1 LNSFANELTMTTL
14 LIDADMLLF
23 RTMAAWEIEAS
34 LGDEVWVRWAELNTV
49 REEFWKTI
57 DEWLERW
64 PGADYRLCWTG
75 PSAFRKRIAPDY
87 KANRAGVLKPIGYK
101 VMKRELLDEPTSFLH
116 DEIEADDWLGILA
129 GALREAGQEPI
140 IVSGDKDLD
149 QIHGRHWWPYGRKK
163 QEEPGLEIIEEN
175 QLTDKVTEWIVDE
188 TYAAKFFYSQVLIG
202 DSTDNIPGCSGIGK
216 VGAKKIVDSLNTA
229 EPVECWQEIVG
240 QFEKALKKKDDVREP
255 EDVALQ
261 QARLVRILRH
271 GEYNAETCT
280 VDLWIPPTLK
290 S

>member
-1 LNSFANELTMTTL
+1 MTTL

-23 RTMAAWEIEAS
+23 RTMAAWEIEAN

-57 DEWLERW
+57 NEWLERW
-64 PGADYRLCWTG
+64 PMADYRLCWTG

-87 KANRAGVLKPIGYK
+87 KANRAGNLKPIGYK

-116 DEIEADDWLGILA
+116 DEIEADDWLGLLA
-129 GALREAGQEPI
+129 GALSEAGEEPI

-149 QIHGRHWWPYGRKK
+149 QVAGRHWWPAGVKR
-163 QEEPGLEIIEEN
+163 EEAPGLDVYEWDNELLPIEDRKAIN
-175 QLTDKVTEWIVDE
+175 WSVDQE
-188 TYAAKFFYSQVLIG
+188 YSEKFFYKQVLIG
-202 DSTDNIPGCSGIGK
+202 DSTDNIPGCPGVGK
-216 VGAKKIVDSLNTA
+216 VGAKKIVDNFNTA

-255 EDVALQ
+255 EVVALQ
-261 QARLVRILRH
+261 QARLVRILQH
-271 GEYNAETCT
+271 GEYNSVTRT
-280 VDLWIPPTLK
+280 VDLWTPPTLK

>member
-1 LNSFANELTMTTL
+1 MTTL

-23 RTMAAWEIEAS
+23 RTMAANEIEAN

-49 REEFWKTI
+49 RDEFWKTI

-64 PGADYRLCWTG
+64 HGADYRLCWTG

-87 KANRAGVLKPIGYK
+87 KANRASLLKPIGYK

-116 DEIEADDWLGILA
+116 DEIEADDWLGLLA

-149 QIHGRHWWPYGRKK
+149 QVPGRHWWPAGVKK
-163 QEEPGLEIIEEN
+163 EETPGLAVMEWADE
-175 QLTDKVTEWIVDE
+175 LLRDKAIEWIVDDS
-188 TYAAKFFYSQVLIG
+188 YCDKHFYSQVLIG
-202 DSTDNIPGCSGIGK
+202 DSTDNIPGCPGVGA
-216 VGAKKIVDSLNTA
+216 VGAKKIVNKFNTA

-255 EDVALQ
+255 ETVALQ

-271 GEYNAETCT
+271 GEYNAETRT
-280 VDLWIPPTLK
+280 VDLWTPPTLK

>member
-1 LNSFANELTMTTL
+1 MTTL

-57 DEWLERW
+57 DEWLECW
-64 PGADYRLCWTG
+64 HGANYKLCWTG

-87 KANRAGVLKPIGYK
+87 KANRASLLKPIGYK

-129 GALREAGQEPI
+129 GALREAGEEPI

-149 QIHGRHWWPYGRKK
+149 QVPGRHWWPAGVKRT
-163 QEEPGLEIIEEN
+163 EGPGLDVYEWDNELLPVEDRKAIN
-175 QLTDKVTEWIVDE
+175 WIVDQD
-188 TYAAKFFYSQVLIG
+188 YCDRHFYSQVLIG
-202 DSTDNIPGCSGIGK
+202 DSTDNIPGCPGVGA
-216 VGAKKIVDSLNTA
+216 VGAKKIVDKFNTA
-229 EPVECWQEIVG
+229 EPVECWQKIVG
-240 QFEKALKKKDDVREP
+240 QFEKAHKKKDYVWEP
-255 EDVALQ
+255 EAFALQ

-271 GEYNAETCT
+271 GEYNAETRT
-280 VDLWIPPTLK
+280 VDLWKPPTLK